1 MTNSSHAVKPLLFE
15 TFPTE
20 YKGAKG
26 RAKAAGL
33 KLGEFNAAIR
43 ALKDRL
49 GPDATDDQWRTGLA
63 GLWAAAEPAPL
74 QFPPQFNEG
83 SKWDAHLL
91 QSGYEAI
98 VLAGKAPV
106 SQAWQSGPITLD
118 RIKAMRTAY
127 PEARNTG
134 LRTGKLV
141 GIDIDVRNP
150 EKTKSIIAL
159 AEQVLGETK
168 LHRLG
173 SKGMLLCY
181 RNESPIR
188 KISIL
193 TDADD
198 KVEILGAGQQYVAFG
213 IHPDTNKPYRWV
225 REDEF
230 GEVASPITVPFD
242 ALPCATPENLISF
255 ANKCA
260 ELLGTLGCGNPQ
272 VRTPYQGEKKTRE
285 ASIEENSAAN
295 IGRAIEHLQNCVARG
310 EVAIIG
316 QFGNDTIYE
325 LACLLRDRF
334 FLSYEKTESLMLEH
348 WYPHCT
354 PNTLVDE
361 CRAIISHAFEY
372 AQNEAGAWAVP
383 PVREAFKEALRDLS
397 NDNEQ
402 ERPNFTCDE
411 PDGEGTRYFNG
422 LAYRRVS
429 DIKSEKIEWLWL
441 HRIASGALNMI
452 AGLPAEGKSTIALD
466 LAARITRG
474 GELPCGG
481 GAVEKAAILILS
493 AEDHEKQT
501 IKPRLVAAGAD
512 VSQCFIV
519 DAMVNEKDNL
529 DKRLLS
535 LASDLERI
543 CSLIE
548 KLKRDGIVVKLII
561 IDPISA
567 YVGEGDGHKNTQMR
581 ALLTPLSK
589 SAEKHKFGVIL
600 ISHYKKNAEGT
611 NALYRVTDSLAFVAS
626 CRGVLLTEK
635 ERDDDGKETGRK
647 LLLNG
652 KPSLIP
658 EGTPGLAYKMEST
671 AIALDDGNDA
681 GIPRIKWDGFVN
693 ITADE
698 AMANKPGGG
707 GTEKLDRA
715 VDFLEVLLFGA
726 PQRESEVRRRA
737 FGQRITAATLRR
749 AKKKL
754 GIISTR
760 DGALAAGGTWWWALP
775 EGQRPEQAP
784 TAPEPAPTVD
794 DDLPP
799 DNFGTMH

>member
-1 MTNSSHAVKPLLFE
+1 MTNLFHSESAPSFEDVKTAKERTLERARSQGITDTAAVSKL
-15 TFPTE
+15 
-20 YKGAKG
+20 
-26 RAKAAGL
+26 AA
-33 KLGEFNAAIR
+33 EFNRSADRGAARFPEFIAAFN
-43 ALKDRL
+43 ALYAAPLPEGLARKPDRL
-49 GPDATDDQWRTGLA
+49 TLALAMAARGFRVFPCKADTCPGREAKEPSCQWQQDATTDPAIIRDWFIERPDINYGVAMPAGRFVLDLDCKGDANGRDVLGGLEIDYDPLPATLTVRTPSGGEHVYLA
-63 GLWAAAEPAPL
+63 GSAPNSVRKKEL
-74 QFPPQFNEG
+74 G
-83 SKWDAHLL
+83 
-91 QSGYEAI
+91 
-98 VLAGKAPV
+98 
-106 SQAWQSGPITLD
+106 
-118 RIKAMRTAY
+118 RT
-127 PEARNTG
+127 
-134 LRTGKLV
+134 
-141 GIDIDVRNP
+141 IDVRGDGGYVVGP
-150 EKTKSIIAL
+150 GSIVDGKIYEIIDDCDL
-159 AEQVLGETK
+159 AAAPDWLLK
-168 LHRLG
+168 LAA
-173 SKGMLLCY
+173 KA
-181 RNESPIR
+181 
-188 KISIL
+188 
-193 TDADD
+193 T
-198 KVEILGAGQQYVAFG
+198 VEPAKRDPNVTLGA
-213 IHPDTNKPYRWV
+213 P
-225 REDEF
+225 
-230 GEVASPITVPFD
+230 
-242 ALPCATPENLISF
+242 
-255 ANKCA
+255 A
-260 ELLGTLGCGNPQ
+260 E
-272 VRTPYQGEKKTRE
+272 
-285 ASIEENSAAN
+285 
-295 IGRAIEHLQNCVARG
+295 IGRMQTYLTNLVEQGDVAIEHCG
-310 EVAIIG
+310 
-316 QFGNDTIYE
+316 GNNRTYE
-325 LACLLRDRF
+325 LFCKVLDR
-334 FLSYEKTESLMLEH
+334 LPEDAAYE
-348 WYPHCT
+348 
-354 PNTLVDE
+354 LVAKIWNPVCVPPWSNDE
-361 CRAIISHAFEY
+361 LHTICASAVAYR
-372 AQNEAGAWAVP
+372 QNEIGARAAPAVAETFAP
-383 PVREAFKEALRDLS
+383 AVANLPGD
-397 NDNEQ
+397 EQ
-402 ERPNFTCDE
+402 ARSHLTCDQ
-411 PDGEGTRYFNG
+411 PDDEGTRHFNG

-481 GAVEKAAILILS
+481 GAVERAAILIMS

-519 DAMVNEKDNL
+519 DAMVNEKDHL

-548 KLKRDGIVVKLII
+548 KLKREGIIVKLII

-658 EGTPGLAYKMEST
+658 EGTPGLAYKTEST
-671 AIALDDGNDA
+671 AVALDDGSTQNL
-681 GIPRIKWDGFVN
+681 PRIKWDGFV
-693 ITADE
+693 TVTPDE

-715 VDFLEVLLFGA
+715 VDFLEVLLFGS
-726 PQRESEVRRRA
+726 PKPESEVRRRA

-784 TAPEPAPTVD
+784 TAPEPAPTDD
-794 DDLPP
+794 DDLPA
-799 DNFGTMH
+799 DNFGTMTDALPPARQTTANVVAHSVR